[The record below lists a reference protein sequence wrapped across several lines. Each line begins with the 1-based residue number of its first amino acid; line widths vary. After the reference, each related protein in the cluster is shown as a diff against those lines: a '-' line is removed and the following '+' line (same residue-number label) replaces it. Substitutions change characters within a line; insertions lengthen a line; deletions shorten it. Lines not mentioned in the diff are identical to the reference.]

1 MKIQD
6 WDRNLQVR
14 LFSELIMN
22 ISYWMFFPFLTIYF
36 STEFGKNKAGFLLI
50 FSQFFSVMANL
61 MGGYCADRFGRKRM
75 MVLSSIGQGLSFLTF
90 ALASSSLLQSPLL
103 GFTAFAVAGVFGALY
118 WPASQAMVA
127 DVVKDENR
135 GEVFAVFYTAINIAV
150 VVGPLIGA
158 VFFEDSRFQLLFIA
172 GVICLLLSLILA
184 KWTRET
190 MPVRASVSAD
200 HSGKWYY
207 FLQNQLKD
215 YSIIG
220 KDKTF
225 LLYLLGGILVGLTFV
240 QLDLLIPV
248 YIKDV
253 LKSENLFSAFTIK
266 GEQVFGIVLAEN
278 GLLVALF
285 TVWVTKWMGKWNERS
300 CFVLSSLIYAVSI
313 FFFSQTSTFWGFI
326 VVMMFYTFGELTSAG
341 VQQSFVAKLAPE
353 SMRGQYFAASS
364 LRWTFSR
371 MVAPIFI
378 PMTVWIGYTWTF
390 VVLTLLSLLS
400 AGIYWVMFFL
410 FEKQQAAEISVLE

>member
-1 MKIQD
+1 MKIRD

-14 LFSELIMN
+14 LFSELAMN

-36 STEFGKNKAGFLLI
+36 SAEFGKNKAGFLLI

-75 MVLSSIGQGLSFLTF
+75 MVLSSFGQGISFLTF
-90 ALASSSLLQSPLL
+90 AFASSPWFQSPIL
-103 GFTAFAVAGVFGALY
+103 GFIAFVVAGIFGSLY

-127 DVVKDENR
+127 DVVDEENR
-135 GEVFAVFYTAINIAV
+135 SEVFAIFYTAINIAV
-150 VVGPLIGA
+150 VVGPLFGA
-158 VFFEDSRFQLLFIA
+158 VFFEDSRFQLLLIA
-172 GVICLLLSLILA
+172 GIICLLLSLILT

-190 MPVRASVSAD
+190 RPVHISASAD

-207 FLQNQLKD
+207 FLKNQLQD
-215 YSIIG
+215 YSVIG
-220 KDKTF
+220 RDKTF
-225 LLYLLGGILVGLTFV
+225 LLYLLGGIFVGLTFV
-240 QLDLLIPV
+240 QLDLVIPI

-253 LKSENLFSAFTIK
+253 LKSETLFSVFPIK
-266 GEQVFGIVLAEN
+266 GEHVFGIILAEN
-278 GLLVALF
+278 GLLVTLF
-285 TVWVTKWMGKWNERS
+285 TVWVTKWMGKRKERYV
-300 CFVLSSLIYAVSI
+300 FVLSSLIYAASI
-313 FFFSQTSTFWGFI
+313 FLFSQTSSFWGFI
-326 VVMMFYTFGELTSAG
+326 AVMGLYTFGELTSAG

-378 PMTVWIGYTWTF
+378 PMTAWIGYTWTF
-390 VVLTLLSLLS
+390 AVLTLFSVLS
-400 AGIYWVMFFL
+400 AGMYWAMFYL
-410 FEKQQAAEISVLE
+410 FEKQPAAEVSRQQ